1 MNDHPISR
9 RDFLKLSFL
18 GAAALGMRPWRHW
31 TVEQFQTFP
40 ESARL
45 GRVLSRLDLKAKP
58 SPDSATVST
67 LYDDAVVVW
76 QREVMGEPFPMFPTN
91 RRWIETPDGYL
102 PAPLVQ
108 PVWNK
113 PNTPLK
119 ELPTSAAGRGMWAE
133 ITVPYAQ
140 FYLDAAN
147 PASPLLKELAP
158 DRYRLYY
165 SQIYWVDDIQT
176 NSLGM
181 VLYRVREK
189 HGSYGDVFWVP
200 AEALRPI
207 TPEDTA
213 PIRPEVTDK
222 YVLINLTRQTLAC
235 FEGGSEVYFCRISS
249 GAKFDASGN
258 VVDRWATPLGENHVI
273 NRKYTSLH
281 MGGGSAASGYE
292 LLGVSWTS
300 IFATGGVAIH
310 STYWHN
316 NYGEPMSHG
325 CVNVRPD
332 DARFVYRWSLP
343 QPPYDDGKIEVSGY
357 ENVTRVIVREE

>member
-1 MNDHPISR
+1 M
-9 RDFLKLSFL
+9 
-18 GAAALGMRPWRHW
+18 GMRHWRYW
-31 TVEQFQTFP
+31 GKEPFQPFP
-40 ESARL
+40 ESVRL

-58 SPDSATVST
+58 STESATVST
-67 LYDDAVVVW
+67 LYDDAIVVW
-76 QREVMGEPFPMFPTN
+76 QREVLGEPFPMFPTN

-113 PNTPLK
+113 PNTPLA
-119 ELPTSAAGRGMWAE
+119 ELPVNQMGQGMWAE
-133 ITVPYAQ
+133 VTVPYAP

-147 PASPLLKELAP
+147 PSSPLLKELAP

-165 SQIYWVDDIQT
+165 SQVYWVDDIQT

-181 VLYRVREK
+181 ILYRVREK

-207 TPEDTA
+207 SSEEIA
-213 PIRPEVTDK
+213 PIRPEIVEK
-222 YVLINLTRQTLAC
+222 YVLINLTRQTLSC
-235 FEGGSEVYFCRISS
+235 FEGDTEVHFCRISS

-258 VVDRWATPLGENHVI
+258 VVDHWATPIGENHVI
-273 NRKYTSLH
+273 NRKYISLH

-332 DARFVYRWSLP
+332 DARFIYRWSLP
-343 QPPYDDGKIEVSGY
+343 QTPYEEGKIEVSGY